1 MNNTSLDDKRRK
13 LVDSVNTN
21 EYSIEGN
28 VDTIK
33 KSIIESLTT
42 ADNSGGKLVE
52 LKETFKG
59 VKGGY
64 TKYLEKH
71 CKVAI
76 RQCQRYVTIYTES
89 RLKATPKSFLEYNS
103 IEEAASDYSAT
114 KTERR
119 RLEADK
125 KAQDNID
132 KANAEAAR
140 RRDSKAGYTNNKNVI
155 DVDQDDVYKPTK
167 EDLKFDE
174 KEGDVDDKWKWDDSY
189 ESDFASALG
198 GILGS
203 SAVYKESV
211 KRIADALSEADDELI
226 NKVRK
231 FMIQNMHPDKVESDK
246 YKEAYLKLTEVK

>member
-1 MNNTSLDDKRRK
+1 MNDKQK
-13 LVDSVNTN
+13 ELLKKFNSKQGM
-21 EYSIEGN
+21 IESRLN
-28 VDTIK
+28 KIK
-33 KSIIESLTT
+33 KTAQEAIELAIENGGILIELKGTVEHGEWEGFRIENIKSANKTQCSAYMSLNKNRSYLE
-42 ADNSGGKLVE
+42 NSGDR
-52 LKETFKG
+52 TFKG
-59 VKGGY
+59 IDDAYAYIGEQKR
-64 TKYLEKH
+64 
-71 CKVAI
+71 I
-76 RQCQRYVTIYTES
+76 ES
-89 RLKATPKSFLEYNS
+89 
-103 IEEAASDYSAT
+103 
-114 KTERR
+114 
-119 RLEADK
+119 DK
-125 KAQDNID
+125 KAQDNIA
-132 KANAEAAR
+132 KAEAVR